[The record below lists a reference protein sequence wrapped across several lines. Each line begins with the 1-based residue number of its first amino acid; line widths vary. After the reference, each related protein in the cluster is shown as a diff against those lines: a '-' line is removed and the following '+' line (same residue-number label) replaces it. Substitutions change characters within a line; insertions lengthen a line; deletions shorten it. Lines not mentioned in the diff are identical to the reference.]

1 MSKGVKFLRKPAKYV
16 VVVEYN
22 GKMPS
27 MEDQNKIIEAFV
39 DLCADGIVN
48 YPTIAVLNKD
58 DITKIIVKHVVDS
71 NNQDGRQPALVA
83 SPEKV
88 AATVIGNVFED
99 KLKTGNAAVITL
111 ALNAALVRHLNSDA
125 DASKALRNAFIVLSR
140 DNVFIKIP
148 LDIREKYNITK
159 EVINIIRDLALVHK
173 LRQYEQIV
181 QGLS

>member
-1 MSKGVKFLRKPAKYV
+1 MSKRVELLRKPATYV

-27 MEDQNKIIEAFV
+27 TEDQGKIIEAFV

-48 YPTIAVLNKD
+48 YPTVAVLNKD
-58 DITKIIVKHVVDS
+58 DITKIIVKHVVES
-71 NNQDGRQPALVA
+71 NNQSEQP
-83 SPEKV
+83 KV
-88 AATVIGNVFED
+88 AITPEAAAAKVIGTTFES
-99 KLKTGNAAVITL
+99 KLESGNPAVITL
-111 ALNAALVRHLNSDA
+111 AFNAALVKHMNSNTDV
-125 DASKALRNAFIVLSR
+125 SRALRSAFVVLSR

-148 LDIREKYNITK
+148 LELRERYNITK
-159 EVINIIRDLALVHK
+159 EVINIIRDLAKIHQ

>member
-1 MSKGVKFLRKPAKYV
+1 MSKRVELLRKPAKYV

-27 MEDQNKIIEAFV
+27 TEDQGKIIEAFV

-48 YPTIAVLNKD
+48 YPTVAVLNKD
-58 DITKIIVKHVVDS
+58 DITKIIVKHVVES
-71 NNQDGRQPALVA
+71 NNQSEQP
-83 SPEKV
+83 KV
-88 AATVIGNVFED
+88 AITPEAAAAKVIGTTFES
-99 KLKTGNAAVITL
+99 KLESGNPAVITL
-111 ALNAALVRHLNSDA
+111 AFNAALVKHMNSNA
-125 DASKALRNAFIVLSR
+125 DVSRALRSAFVVLSR

-148 LDIREKYNITK
+148 LELREKYNITK
-159 EVINIIRDLALVHK
+159 EVINIIRDLAKIHQ

>member
-1 MSKGVKFLRKPAKYV
+1 MSKRVEFLRKPAKYV

-27 MEDQNKIIEAFV
+27 TEDQGKIIEAFV

-48 YPTIAVLNKD
+48 YPTVAVLNKD
-58 DITKIIVKHVVDS
+58 DITKIIVKHVVES
-71 NNQDGRQPALVA
+71 NNQSEQP
-83 SPEKV
+83 KV
-88 AATVIGNVFED
+88 AITPEAAAAKVIGTTFES
-99 KLKTGNAAVITL
+99 KLESGNPAVITL
-111 ALNAALVRHLNSDA
+111 AFNAALVKHMNSNTDV
-125 DASKALRNAFIVLSR
+125 SRALRSAFVVLSR

-148 LDIREKYNITK
+148 LELRERYNITK
-159 EVINIIRDLALVHK
+159 EVINIIRDLAKIHQ

>member
-1 MSKGVKFLRKPAKYV
+1 MSKRVELLRKPAKYV

-27 MEDQNKIIEAFV
+27 TEDQGKIIEAFV

-48 YPTIAVLNKD
+48 YPTVAVLNKD
-58 DITKIIVKHVVDS
+58 DITKIIAKHVA
-71 NNQDGRQPALVA
+71 NNNGQDGQPAMVV
-83 SPEKV
+83 SPEE
-88 AATVIGNVFED
+88 AAAKIIGKVFED
-99 KLKTGNAAVITL
+99 KFKTGNAAVITL
-111 ALNAALVRHLNSDA
+111 ALNAALVRHLNIDA

-148 LDIREKYNITK
+148 LDIRERYNITK

-173 LRQYEQIV
+173 LR
-181 QGLS
+181 